1 MHTHLVSDG
10 ASSRAARAH
19 LARSP
24 ALAVNIDNERSCR
37 LQDFALVVRLG
48 RHRLRMEA
56 SLERCGTMGQAGT
69 HLDEVGFRL
78 GRHIL
83 SCRETDLSCASSH
96 VICGKATMLS
106 FGLFGGHLGI
116 VCILR
121 GGVQSLGI

>member
-69 HLDEVGFRL
+69 HLDELGFRL
-78 GRHIL
+78 GRHISVAKL
-83 SCRETDLSCASSH
+83 
-96 VICGKATMLS
+96 ICPAQVRMLYVGRLQMLS

-121 GGVQSLGI
+121 GGAQSLGI